1 MSLLAVCLLVIFIV
15 LNRAF
20 SSWLLCVVFLSIF
33 LAKHT
38 VDVRTIVSLQ
48 GTPYDVRT
56 VRIFVRFKKAITYH
70 KVQGPP
76 RLLQGK
82 HLLLSLKRGFIPGPA
97 F

>member
-48 GTPYDVRT
+48 GTPYDVWT
-56 VRIFVRFKKAITYH
+56 VRRFVSFKKGLCILIR
-70 KVQGPP
+70 GS
-76 RLLQGK
+76 
-82 HLLLSLKRGFIPGPA
+82 LSRHIACRGVTTH
-97 F
+97 